1 MTPSQPSRPQRSP
14 VEVWG
19 LAKNFFTSETSLYI
33 FKRILQALL
42 TLFLASIFSFFV
54 IQLSPGDFLDL
65 YRQNP
70 AISAETIQQLEEQF
84 GLDEPI
90 LTQYFS
96 WLWQVLANFNF
107 GTSFA
112 YQRPVAEV
120 LWERI
125 PNTLLL
131 SVSSIVLTWAIAIP
145 LGIVGAV
152 KQNKFIDQFLRVI
165 SYLGQGLPT
174 IITGLLLLFFAQLT
188 APLFPIGG
196 ITSINHD
203 DLNWFGQ
210 ILDVGWHLILPTL
223 ALSITSYAGLQ
234 RIMRGQLL
242 DVLRQDYIRT
252 ARAKGLPEDR
262 VIYVHALR
270 NAINPMITLLGFEFA
285 NILAGAFI
293 TENYFNWPGLGRL
306 ILQAVQAQDL
316 YLVMASLMMGAV
328 ILIVGNLLADIA
340 LTFVDPRI
348 KLSEMN

>member
-14 VEVWG
+14 VEVWE

-42 TLFLASIFSFFV
+42 TLFLASIFRFFV

-96 WLWQVLANFNF
+96 WLWQVLAHFNF

-152 KQNKFIDQFLRVI
+152 KQNKFIDQFLRVF

-328 ILIVGNLLADIA
+328 ILIIGNLLADIA

>member
-14 VEVWG
+14 VEVWY
-19 LAKNFFTSETSLYI
+19 LAKNFLTSETSLYI

-90 LTQYFS
+90 LTQYFR
-96 WLWQVLANFNF
+96 WLWQVLAHFNF

-131 SVSSIVLTWAIAIP
+131 SISSIVLTWAIAIP

-152 KQNKFIDQFLRVI
+152 KQNQSIDQSLRVF

-196 ITSINHD
+196 ITSINHE
-203 DLNWFGQ
+203 DLNWFGK

-328 ILIVGNLLADIA
+328 ILIIGNLLADIA

>member
-1 MTPSQPSRPQRSP
+1 MTSTQRSRLQRSP
-14 VEVWG
+14 VEVWY
-19 LAKNFFTSETSLYI
+19 LARDFFTSETSLYI
-33 FKRILQALL
+33 LKRVLQALL

-70 AISAETIQQLEEQF
+70 QVSPETIQQLEQQF
-84 GLDEPI
+84 GLDQPI
-90 LTQYFS
+90 WQQYFR
-96 WLWQVLANFNF
+96 WLWQVVAHFNF

-112 YQRPVAEV
+112 YQRPVAAV
-120 LWERI
+120 LAERI

-131 SVSSIVLTWAIAIP
+131 SVSSIVVTWAIAIP
-145 LGIVGAV
+145 LGIIGAV
-152 KQNKFIDQFLRVI
+152 KQNRFADQFLRVI
-165 SYLGQGLPT
+165 SYVGQGLPT
-174 IITGLLLLFFAQLT
+174 IITGLLLLFFAQIT

-196 ITSINHD
+196 MTSINHA
-203 DLNWFGQ
+203 DLTWFGK
-210 ILDVGWHLILPTL
+210 ILDVAWHLVLPTL

-252 ARAKGLPEDR
+252 ARAKGLPENR

-340 LTFVDPRI
+340 LTLVDPRI

>member
-1 MTPSQPSRPQRSP
+1 MTPSQPSRPQRSS
-14 VEVWG
+14 VEVWY
-19 LAKNFFTSETSLYI
+19 LAQNFFTSETSLYI

-70 AISAETIQQLEEQF
+70 SISVETIEQLEEQF
-84 GLDEPI
+84 GLDQPI
-90 LTQYFS
+90 WEQYFR
-96 WLWQVLANFNF
+96 WLWQVVAHFNF

-131 SVSSIVLTWAIAIP
+131 SVASIVLTWAIAIP

-196 ITSINHD
+196 ITSINHE
-203 DLNWFGQ
+203 DLNWFGK

-262 VIYVHALR
+262 VIYVHAFR

-328 ILIVGNLLADIA
+328 ILIIGNLLADIA